1 MAMGTGSKIA
11 LGCGCLA
18 LLAATA
24 TIGVVGMGA
33 WWAKGKITEAKGG
46 LERMTARTD
55 EIDRWEKKANANA
68 YAPPADRT
76 IPEDRFLKFL
86 ETRKR
91 IYSVYERYEAE
102 LRQLQQKTERSHD
115 KLTPSDL
122 WSAGG
127 TLAAAFGDIRLAQ
140 VKALAE
146 LGMSEAEYRDIQL
159 AVYKSAWASSAETES
174 GRLPAEAVTQETAR
188 AVQEMEKSM
197 RTGLE
202 SAQKQGV
209 PGTSSLSE
217 EDVRKLRDHLERAG
231 QEAGQA
237 LEVPRANVALF
248 RKHQADIKRYAMNG
262 LAFIGL

>member
-11 LGCGCLA
+11 LGCGCLV
-18 LLAATA
+18 LLAAA
-24 TIGVVGMGA
+24 AVVGVVGMGA
-33 WWAKGKITEAKGG
+33 FWAKNKITEATGG
-46 LERMTARTD
+46 LERMTAKTD
-55 EIDRWEKKANANA
+55 EIDRWERKANANA
-68 YAPPADRT
+68 YTPPSDRV

-91 IYSVYERYEAE
+91 IYSVYERYEAD
-102 LRQLQQKTERSHD
+102 LREIERKADRSND
-115 KLTPSDL
+115 KLTPSQL

-146 LGMSEAEYRDIQL
+146 LGMSEKEYRDIQL
-159 AVYKSAWASSAETES
+159 AVYKSAWASSAEKES
-174 GRLPAEAVTQETAR
+174 GRLPAEAVTQSTAEAAR
-188 AVQEMEKSM
+188 EMEKSM
-197 RTGLE
+197 RSGLE

-209 PGTSSLSE
+209 PGTASLSE
-217 EDVRKLRDHLERAG
+217 EDLRKLRDHLEHAG

-237 LEVPRANVALF
+237 LEVPRGNVELF
-248 RKHQADIKRYAMNG
+248 RKHEADIKKYAMNG